1 MQAVTL
7 TIGDR
12 QFRLRM
18 MTDLAE
24 FSDRLTEAVRSG
36 GGMVDIPVA
45 TEGRVTALVSPGVV
59 IVLESHEV
67 DAAATYDPAM
77 VMPWIAADDLEY

>member
-7 TIGDR
+7 SIGDR

-18 MTDLAE
+18 TTDLAE
-24 FSDRLTEAVRSG
+24 FSERLVTAVRSG

-45 TEGRVTALVSPGVV
+45 GAVGVQVLVSPGLS
-59 IVLESHEV
+59 ILLETHEV
-67 DAAATYDPAM
+67 DPDVLLQPASTT
-77 VMPWIAADDLEY
+77 PWLAADDIEY